1 MNISNLNEL
10 LNTQIL
16 NEGSTLSVGGF
27 ALNLDE
33 VKTSFAFFSN
43 NKEEIKKAIEKGAF
57 VIVCDQA
64 IDIEDKEV
72 YLLKSENL
80 ENAILRLLRF
90 LCEEKECKFLF
101 CSKKELEFCKVFNLK
116 ILHTNVFL
124 DFTSLIK
131 AKKGE
136 IFCLD
141 NENYLLKLCANFEIL
156 KAAQVQKFQNSS
168 PFYSTLICNN
178 LYFKNI
184 KLPFIYTEIFA
195 KFVLFLQ
202 ENKLK
207 IQMDLNKLE
216 LFKIYF
222 INEAMQIVNFGTS
235 SKAFIVV
242 ENEEELEF
250 WQENFKGFFELKTA
264 LKNSL
269 FCDFSYNEI
278 KDLKNYKDF
287 KYCLILENA
296 NDFENAFKISNDNTL
311 KLF

>member
-27 ALNLDE
+27 ALNLNE
-33 VKTSFAFFSN
+33 VKESFAFFSN
-43 NKEEIKKAIEKGAF
+43 DKEEIKKAIEKGAF
-57 VIVCDQA
+57 VIICDKL
-64 IDIEDKEV
+64 IDIKDKEI

-101 CSKKELEFCKVFNLK
+101 CSKRELEFCKVFGLK
-116 ILHTNVFL
+116 TLYANAFL
-124 DFTSLIK
+124 DFVSLTK

-156 KAAQVQKFQNSS
+156 KTPKMQKFQNSS
-168 PFYSTLICNN
+168 PFYSTLICND
-178 LYFKNI
+178 LYFKNL
-184 KLPFIYTEIFA
+184 KLPFIYAEIFA

-216 LFKIYF
+216 LFRIYF

-250 WQENFKGFFELKTA
+250 WQENFKGFDELKIA

-287 KYCLILENA
+287 TYCVLLENA
-296 NDFENAFKISNDNTL
+296 NDFENALKSSFDNTL

>member
-27 ALNLDE
+27 ALNSNE
-33 VKTSFAFFSN
+33 VKPSFAFFSN
-43 NKEEIKKAIEKGAF
+43 NEEEIKKAIEKGAF
-57 VIVCDQA
+57 VIVCDRI
-64 IDIEDKEV
+64 IDIKDKEV

-101 CSKKELEFCKVFNLK
+101 CSKRELEFCKVFNLK
-116 ILHTNVFL
+116 ILHANAFL
-124 DFTSLIK
+124 DFTSLIR

-136 IFCLD
+136 IFYLD
-141 NENYLLKLCANFEIL
+141 NENYLLKLCANYEIL
-156 KAAQVQKFQNSS
+156 KTAKVQKFQNSS
-168 PFYSTLICNN
+168 PFYSTLICND
-178 LYFKNI
+178 LYFKNL

-222 INEAMQIVNFGTS
+222 INEAMQIVEFGTS
-235 SKAFIVV
+235 SRAFIVV

-250 WQENFKGFFELKTA
+250 WQENFKDFKGFKTA
-264 LKNSL
+264 LRNSL

-278 KDLKNYKDF
+278 KDLENFKDF
-287 KYCLILENA
+287 TYCVLLENA
-296 NDFENAFKISNDNTL
+296 NEFENAFKISNNSTPS
-311 KLF
+311 LF

>member
-1 MNISNLNEL
+1 MQISNLGELLNATLIHEGSVLSVEGFAINLNEL
-10 LNTQIL
+10 KA
-16 NEGSTLSVGGF
+16 G
-27 ALNLDE
+27 
-33 VKTSFAFFSN
+33 FAFFN
-43 NKEEIKKAIEKGAF
+43 NDKKEIVQAIKKGAYAIITENDIA
-57 VIVCDQA
+57 
-64 IDIEDKEV
+64 IEDKDIFYFRV
-72 YLLKSENL
+72 ENL
-80 ENAILRLLRF
+80 KQALVRFLRF
-90 LCEEKECKFLF
+90 FCEEKECKFLF
-101 CSKKELEFCKVFNLK
+101 CSKRELKFCKVFGLK
-116 ILHTNVFL
+116 TLYANAFL

-168 PFYSTLICNN
+168 PFYSTLICND

-207 IQMDLNKLE
+207 IQIDLNKLE

-222 INEAMQIVNFGTS
+222 ISEAMQIVNFGTS

-250 WQENFKGFFELKTA
+250 WQENFKGFSELKTA

-287 KYCLILENA
+287 TYCVLLENA
-296 NDFENAFKISNDNTL
+296 NDF
-311 KLF
+311 